1 MSAPNNSI
9 GFMQGRLCER
19 VDGKIQAF
27 PWRDWENEF
36 PAAAAIDLH
45 LMEWTLDQE
54 RLYENPLMMA
64 DGQEKIRGLCQQYD
78 VSIPSLT
85 GDCFMQAP
93 FWKTSGKARTD
104 LQSDFLAIGRA
115 SAAVGIRMMVLPLV
129 DNGRL
134 ETVEQEDVLVD
145 FLLAQ
150 QPFLAEHQLQVIFES
165 DFTPPELARFI
176 TRLPSER
183 FGINYDIGNSAA
195 LGFSPVEEFAA
206 YGARVVNVHVKDR
219 VLGGTTV
226 PLGTGNADFECV
238 FGLLARQGY
247 QGNVIMQT
255 ARAQEGEHGIVLA
268 RYRKLVQGWMTDAS
282 AACNRAAL

>member
-1 MSAPNNSI
+1 MTRQI

-54 RLYENPLMMA
+54 RLYENPLMTA
-64 DGQEKIRGLCQQYD
+64 DGQEKIRGLCRQYD
-78 VSIPSLT
+78 ISISSLT

-93 FWKTSGKARTD
+93 FWKTSGNARTD
-104 LQSDFLAIGRA
+104 LESDFLAIGRA
-115 SAAVGIRMMVLPLV
+115 CAAVRIRMMVVPLV

-134 ETVEQEDVLVD
+134 ETAEHENDLVD
-145 FLLAQ
+145 FLLAK
-150 QPFLAEHQLQVIFES
+150 QPFLAEHQLKVIFES
-165 DFTPPELARFI
+165 DFTPTELARFI
-176 TRLPSER
+176 ARLPAER
-183 FGINYDIGNSAA
+183 FGVNYDIGNSTA
-195 LGFSPVEEFAA
+195 LGFNPAEEFAA

-226 PLGTGNADFECV
+226 PLKTGSADFDAV
-238 FGLLARQGY
+238 FSALAQQNY
-247 QGNVIMQT
+247 QGNFILQT
-255 ARAQEGEHGIVLA
+255 ARAAEGNHAEVL
-268 RYRKLVQGWMTDAS
+268 RSYRDMTQQWMRQYGLQADQ
-282 AACNRAAL
+282 

>member
-1 MSAPNNSI
+1 MRAPNKSI

-27 PWRDWENEF
+27 PWRDWECEF
-36 PAAAAIDLH
+36 PAAEAIDLH

-54 RLYENPLMMA
+54 RLYDNPLLTA
-64 DGQEKIRGLCQQYD
+64 DGQERIRQLCHQYD
-78 VSIPSLT
+78 VAIPSLT

-93 FWKTSGKARTD
+93 FWKASGKARTD
-104 LQSDFLAIGRA
+104 LQADFLAIGLA
-115 SAAVGIRMMVLPLV
+115 CAAVGIRMMVVPLV

-134 ETVEQEDVLVD
+134 ETVEQEDALVD

-165 DFTPPELARFI
+165 DFTPPDLARFI
-176 TRLPSER
+176 ARLPAKR

-195 LGFSPVEEFAA
+195 LGFKPAEEFAA
-206 YGARVVNVHVKDR
+206 YGTRVVNVHVKDR

-226 PLGTGNADFECV
+226 PLKTGSAHFDAV
-238 FGLLARQGY
+238 FAALAQKNY
-247 QGNVIMQT
+247 QGNFILQT
-255 ARAQEGEHGIVLA
+255 ARDAEGNHSEVLCS
-268 RYRKLVQGWMTDAS
+268 YRDMTLQWMQQYDFKAD
-282 AACNRAAL
+282 R